1 MPNLRRNS
9 LEEQIEILNRE
20 YEKALA
26 QGSEFSILRNI
37 REQLKELRQQ
47 LDGKAQHD
55 GQENDDLE

>member
-55 GQENDDLE
+55 GHDNGF